1 MAWIQSYQDLG
12 RHPKTGRLARTLGI
26 SRPAAIGHLHLLW
39 WWALDY
45 AKDGD
50 LAAYDAGEIADACMW
65 DQDADAFVEALV
77 ASGWLDA
84 DASGEHWRIHS
95 WHEHGGRIEAERA
108 RNNAASAERMRRRR
122 GEQAPNGQPVSA
134 EPHGAFSPG
143 SPPVTPEHP
152 ANTAR
157 VTALEKRREEQKR
170 ENERREEQQQSRTR
184 PARTA
189 AAAAAAGP
197 GSEGYREELAPLTER
212 MKAALDAAGID
223 IDAFTADAVIDYA
236 SRHGETGAEDFE
248 RACREASENNAR
260 RFSYLRT
267 ILDRC
272 AAARSDGHD
281 PWESAPAAPESFE
294 AQRERFLGGPLG
306 HIAQSGPRPAPLNE
320 AARRDLQC
328 EWEAAVR
335 RTPLVEGNKIVLLA
349 GQVVALDGNT
359 FVVEVPTGTRAAQ
372 LQPQFELPLR
382 RALSSDETGA
392 RRVRFIDPAPSEPV
406 PTGGH
411 G

>member
-1 MAWIQSYQDLG
+1 
-12 RHPKTGRLARTLGI
+12 
-26 SRPAAIGHLHLLW
+26 
-39 WWALDY
+39 
-45 AKDGD
+45 
-50 LAAYDAGEIADACMW
+50 
-65 DQDADAFVEALV
+65 
-77 ASGWLDA
+77 
-84 DASGEHWRIHS
+84 
-95 WHEHGGRIEAERA
+95 
-108 RNNAASAERMRRRR
+108 
-122 GEQAPNGQPVSA
+122 
-134 EPHGAFSPG
+134 
-143 SPPVTPEHP
+143 
-152 ANTAR
+152 
-157 VTALEKRREEQKR
+157 
-170 ENERREEQQQSRTR
+170 
-184 PARTA
+184 
-189 AAAAAAGP
+189 
-197 GSEGYREELAPLTER
+197 

-281 PWESAPAAPESFE
+281 PWESAPAASESFE

-349 GQVVALDGNT
+349 GQVLALDGNT